1 MLCVSSW
8 ARQGV
13 DCRAM
18 LLKINVV
25 MVVDLHNSVRFC
37 CMFSFRPQRYNFFLR
52 YARNMPKKSSPH
64 YFLIISSPFLCCLC
78 YWIPLSSLSPKL
90 SKWSLINHCLHCWS
104 YIPLARNV
112 LFCAQC
118 VVDICCYCCCKYNS
132 VCCLDSL
139 DFLSPFG
146 RTIVSW
152 RLRHRMLLFVLLI
165 IIVFIVSQVV

>member
-78 YWIPLSSLSPKL
+78 YWIPLSSLSLQL
-90 SKWSLINHCLHCWS
+90 SNLSSPILCRGGVLFPHGIVVGLCCLCCCKNITPLSHCLHCWS
-104 YIPLARNV
+104 
-112 LFCAQC
+112 
-118 VVDICCYCCCKYNS
+118 
-132 VCCLDSL
+132 SL
-139 DFLSPFG
+139 SSLSSLSPKL
-146 RTIVSW
+146 SK
-152 RLRHRMLLFVLLI
+152 LSKLLYI
-165 IIVFIVSQVV
+165 